1 MPIAFQSDMS
11 RYCEDTPKLQRPTY
25 SDEVTSRTRQIM
37 GRGYQKKQ
45 KKNKEEKG
53 YHLIMHISS
62 RRVILDIQVKISDK
76 PQGRRVPNRT
86 YLSLPENDLNH
97 QVIPSHKLNN
107 PLKHTFKM
115 PNSKKQ
121 MIP

>member
-37 GRGYQKKQ
+37 GRGYQKKT

-53 YHLIMHISS
+53 YHLIMHYTYSKSNS
-62 RRVILDIQVKISDK
+62 RYPGQNK
-76 PQGRRVPNRT
+76 
-86 YLSLPENDLNH
+86 
-97 QVIPSHKLNN
+97 
-107 PLKHTFKM
+107 
-115 PNSKKQ
+115 
-121 MIP
+121 